1 MNVEINYDS
10 INSLMPP
17 SFRYAGT
24 FRERS
29 YPHWKLEDISV
40 YFDRR
45 EIADTTMMEIFAHSV
60 PAIKSF
66 CGREV
71 YKSIF
76 SREKQNADVRM
87 NLITDWTSR

>member
-17 SFRYAGT
+17 SFRYADI

-29 YPHWKLEDISV
+29 YPHWKLEDVSI
-40 YFDRR
+40 YFDRW
-45 EIADTTMMEIFAHSV
+45 EIADTAMMEIFAHSV

-76 SREKQNADVRM
+76 KEKSRMLMCE
-87 NLITDWTSR
+87 